1 MKDDTDELA
10 TGIGRGRGR
19 RAAKAA
25 VVAGG
30 EQCGNGVWCVL

>member
-1 MKDDTDELA
+1 MQDDTDELA
-10 TGIGRGRGR
+10 AGSSRGRWR